1 MEKGTNRAK
10 SVRIKLFFTL
20 CIAIA
25 FVIFILMLL
34 NNFVLER
41 IYVSMLTTRDIHE
54 STKILNY
61 ILIVIDFVII
71 IGSGILSSFISKK
84 FTEPIIE
91 LDHIAQKM
99 SNLDFSQKYEID
111 DTEDEINNLGK
122 SINIMSEKLEK
133 TINQLTVNNT
143 ELEKDIERKSK
154 IDEMRKQFISDV
166 SHELKTPIALIQGYA
181 EGLVENVNADDESRE
196 FYANVILDEA
206 NKMDRLVKQLLE
218 LMKLEYGKR
227 EFNNENFDIV
237 ELTKEVIR
245 KCNVMLEENDVKVY
259 FNYEN
264 AIIANADAFYIEQI
278 LTNYLTNA
286 IKYSKQIKWT
296 G

>member
-143 ELEKDIERKSK
+143 ELEKDIE
-154 IDEMRKQFISDV
+154 
-166 SHELKTPIALIQGYA
+166 
-181 EGLVENVNADDESRE
+181 
-196 FYANVILDEA
+196 
-206 NKMDRLVKQLLE
+206 
-218 LMKLEYGKR
+218 
-227 EFNNENFDIV
+227 
-237 ELTKEVIR
+237 
-245 KCNVMLEENDVKVY
+245 
-259 FNYEN
+259 
-264 AIIANADAFYIEQI
+264 
-278 LTNYLTNA
+278 
-286 IKYSKQIKWT
+286 
-296 G
+296 